1 MTTRTPTGY
10 MIPAIQ
16 YHDAAAAIEWLC
28 DKLGFH
34 KKLVVPCP
42 EGDIL
47 HSQLILGK
55 GMVMISTHKESEYG
69 KHFKAPKDIDGA
81 NTQSLIL
88 YIQDEDIKKHYEQ
101 AKDRGAEIVFEL
113 RDEPYG
119 GQYYAVRDE
128 EGHLWNIT
136 SYDPYADP
144 SHS

>member
-10 MIPAIQ
+10 MIPVIP

-34 KKLVVPCP
+34 KKLVVPGP

-47 HSQLILGK
+47 HSQLVLGR

-69 KHFKAPKDIDGA
+69 KHIKIPDDINGI
-81 NTQSLIL
+81 NTQSFVLF
-88 YIQDEDIKKHYEQ
+88 IQDEDMKKHYEQ
-101 AKDRGAEIVFEL
+101 AKSKGAEIIFEL

-119 GQYYAVRDE
+119 GQYYAVKDA
-128 EGHLWNIT
+128 EGHLWNIS
-136 SYDPYADP
+136 SYDPYAEP
-144 SHS
+144 KNA